1 MRRIVLFLFG
11 LVVFGVALAL
21 VLENLSS
28 VSVNYLFGTASV
40 PLAGLLALVL
50 IVGALLGA
58 LCVLPMIV
66 KARTRARRA
75 RSRQAAAEEELRNL
89 RRVPLRDA
97 R

>member
-1 MRRIVLFLFG
+1 MRRIVLFLFA